1 MADNR
6 TFLQRLFNVQQ
17 PEEEKMMTGSMVGYF
32 GVNDAGKNYKYQ
44 DLAKEGYM
52 KNAIVYRCVNE
63 ISKGA
68 AAVPFVSF
76 WSSLVLSRSHIQYLK
91 MW

>member
-17 PEEEKMMTGSMVGYF
+17 PNEEKMMTGSMVGYF
-32 GVNDAGKNYKYQ
+32 GVADAGKNYKYQ

-68 AAVPFVSF
+68 PQYPSNLR
-76 WSSLVLSRSHIQYLK
+76 LVIQLLNVTQP
-91 MW
+91 